1 MAAGTKLQLKFETMA
16 GIKTWNFNYAKSEPT
31 DQQVRTAMQAMITNG
46 SVFEHPPIRASS
58 AKTITT
64 TETVFDIE

>member
-16 GIKTWNFNYAKSEPT
+16 GIKTWNFAYAKSEPT

-46 SVFEHPPIRASS
+46 SVFENPPIRASS